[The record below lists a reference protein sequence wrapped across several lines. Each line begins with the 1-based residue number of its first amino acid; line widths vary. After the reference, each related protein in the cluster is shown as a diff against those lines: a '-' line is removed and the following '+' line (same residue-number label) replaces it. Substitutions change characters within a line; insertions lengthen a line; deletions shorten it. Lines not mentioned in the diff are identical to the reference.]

1 MEAGI
6 IKILCEHAHS
16 VNAELRLNSVWA
28 LKHLVHT
35 ATNAVKM
42 KCLEELGPGWLK
54 QIICSDTEDLASSI
68 ASRGSDRDLSG
79 VSSIAMGTP
88 NAAGEQVDLLNAVE
102 DHSNLSSHAANE
114 SEEDDDEVKM
124 IDSIG
129 ALSKP
134 SHSSAFDSKGSLPSD
149 RNVKRPI
156 TPPETDSEKIA
167 QARRDDIAVQ
177 EQGLDFIRN
186 LICGEGSSEM
196 IDYIFR
202 ELGQDKVFDLLAS
215 KLRPKTV
222 DAFARDRRSG
232 IGGASGSGSTQ
243 AGGGSVKHIPPQPEI
258 VISVLYILI
267 HIAAGEPRHRQLL
280 VSQTE
285 LLKLIIP
292 LFSHPSS
299 DIRGCCAWVVINLTW
314 MDDQNDKLH
323 ARSRAYELRKLG
335 VVERLEVLEKPDEI
349 LDVRE
354 RAKTALHQLGELLR

>member
-6 IKILCEHAHS
+6 IKVLCDHAHS

-68 ASRGSDRDLSG
+68 VSRGSDRDMSG
-79 VSSIAMGTP
+79 VSLIAMGTP

-102 DHSNLSSHAANE
+102 DDSNLSNRATHE
-114 SEEDDDEVKM
+114 SDEDDEVKM

-129 ALSKP
+129 ALSKL
-134 SHSSAFDSKGSLPSD
+134 SHSPLFDSKRSPPPD
-149 RNVKRPI
+149 RNGKRPA
-156 TPPETDSEKIA
+156 TPPETDSDTIA

-186 LICGEGSSEM
+186 LICGEGSAEM

-232 IGGASGSGSTQ
+232 IGNASGSGSTQ
-243 AGGGSVKHIPPQPEI
+243 AGLVSVKHIPPQPEI

-267 HIAAGEPRHRQLL
+267 HLAAGEPRHRRLL

-292 LFSHPSS
+292 LFSHPRS

-314 MDDQNDKLH
+314 MDDQNEKLD

-335 VVERLEVLEKPDEI
+335 VVERLEVLDKPDEI